1 MLKNIP
7 PILSPEL
14 LKVLCEMGH
23 SDRICI
29 GDGNFPGAAMAKA
42 KGAIFLRA
50 DGHGVPE
57 LLDAILQVFP
67 LDAYVE
73 KPVTLMEKMERD
85 KDLQIPVW
93 ETYKQI
99 VAKYDARGAEAV
111 GNIDRFD
118 FYDEA
123 KDCYCIIQ
131 TGESQIYANVILQKR
146 LQMSTAIGYT
156 STREIGSG
164 RSMRGMTAILPV
176 SVGAHKI
183 LNIPARQGGTSRLP
197 RKPSKNASPSAQRDC
212 LNKK

>member
-7 PILSPEL
+7 SILSPEL

-57 LLDAILQVFP
+57 LLDAILQVIP
-67 LDAYVE
+67 AD
-73 KPVTLMEKMERD
+73 TLMEKMDCD
-85 KDLQIPVW
+85 KDLDIPVW

-99 VAKYDARGAEAV
+99 VAKYDDRGADAV

-123 KDCYCIIQ
+123 KDCYCILQ
-131 TGESQIYANVILQKR
+131 TGESAIYANVIVQKGV
-146 LQMSTAIGYT
+146 I
-156 STREIGSG
+156 
-164 RSMRGMTAILPV
+164 
-176 SVGAHKI
+176 K
-183 LNIPARQGGTSRLP
+183 
-197 RKPSKNASPSAQRDC
+197 
-212 LNKK
+212 